1 VGSAALI
8 TFVLIP
14 ATNQVANEPTAAPD
28 ASSSPGALS
37 GAPIDGIRCESE
49 QVDTHYHAHLLLLQ
63 DGRQVALPAGIGIS
77 NAARCLYSLHTHQA
91 DGLIHIESR
100 APTAFTLGQFFDI
113 WGHPLSSTQ
122 SGPLAVPAGQSLHV
136 FVDGA
141 PFSGDPRRIELRRHQ
156 VLVIEAGS
164 EVRPPGY
171 EFQAGF

>member
-1 VGSAALI
+1 VVLLAGCLHVGSAALI

-77 NAARCLYSLHTHQA
+77 NAARCLYSLHTLH
-91 DGLIHIESR
+91 
-100 APTAFTLGQFFDI
+100 PTALGPISPSQRT
-113 WGHPLSSTQ
+113 PLLTS
-122 SGPLAVPAGQSLHV
+122 PRCAG
-136 FVDGA
+136 G
-141 PFSGDPRRIELRRHQ
+141 G
-156 VLVIEAGS
+156 
-164 EVRPPGY
+164 
-171 EFQAGF
+171 